1 MEGALTLACLPLTER
16 PRERLLSQGGGAL
29 TDAELLATLL
39 GSGTRGA
46 SALDVARELMTTY
59 GDLSALGRA
68 AIADLARLRGVGK
81 AKACALAAALEIGR
95 RAQSPR
101 QARAAVRVSAD
112 VFAYYGSRLA
122 HLDHEVFH
130 VMCLD
135 TKHRLLRDARVVE
148 GGLTT
153 CSVLPREVYAPAL
166 REGASSVVFVHNHPS
181 GDPTPSADDLAL
193 TARLKQAGS
202 VLGIKPLDHVIIGEG
217 RYVSLVDEGHFAS
230 L

>member
-1 MEGALTLACLPLTER
+1 MTLACLPLNER
-16 PRERLLSQGGGAL
+16 PRERLLAQGGGAL

-46 SALDVARELMTTY
+46 SALDVARDLISTY
-59 GDLSALGRA
+59 GDLPALGRA
-68 AIADLARLRGVGK
+68 AAADLARLRGVGK

-95 RAQSPR
+95 RAQTPR
-101 QARAAVRVSAD
+101 QVRPAVRVSGD
-112 VFAYYGSRLA
+112 VFAFYGPRLG
-122 HLDHEVFH
+122 HLNHEVFH

-166 REGASSVVFVHNHPS
+166 REGAAAVVFVHNHPS
-181 GDPTPSADDLAL
+181 GDPTPSTDDLAL
-193 TARLKQAGS
+193 TARLKQAGT
-202 VLGIKPLDHVIIGEG
+202 VLGIKPLDHIIIGEG

>member
-1 MEGALTLACLPLTER
+1 MTLACLPLDER
-16 PRERLLSQGGGAL
+16 PRERLLSHGGGAL

-46 SALDVARELMTTY
+46 SALDVARDLISTY
-59 GDLSALGRA
+59 GDLPAMARA
-68 AIADLARLRGVGK
+68 AAADLARLRGVGK

-95 RAQSPR
+95 RAQTPR
-101 QARAAVRVSAD
+101 QERPAVRVSHD
-112 VFAYYGSRLA
+112 VFAFYGPKLG

-153 CSVLPREVYAPAL
+153 CSVLPREVYTPAL
-166 REGASSVVFVHNHPS
+166 REGAAAVVFVHNHPS
-181 GDPTPSADDLAL
+181 GDPTPSTDDLAL

-202 VLGIKPLDHVIIGEG
+202 VLGIKPLDHIIIGEG

>member
-1 MEGALTLACLPLTER
+1 MSLACLAFEER
-16 PRERLLSQGGGAL
+16 PRERLLARGGEAL
-29 TDAELLATLL
+29 SDAELVATLL

-46 SALDVARELMTTY
+46 SALDVARELMATY
-59 GDLSALGRA
+59 GDLPALGRA
-68 AIADLARLRGVGK
+68 EAIDLARLRGVGK

-101 QARAAVRVSAD
+101 QERPAVRVSAD
-112 VFAYYGSRLA
+112 VFALYGPRLA
-122 HLDHEVFH
+122 HLTREVFH

-153 CSVLPREVYAPAL
+153 CSVLPREVFAPAL
-166 REGASSVVFVHNHPS
+166 REGAAAVIFVHNHPS
-181 GDPTPSADDLAL
+181 GDPSPSTDDLAL
-193 TARLKQAGS
+193 TARLKQAGQ

-217 RYVSLVDEGHFAS
+217 RYLSMVDEGHFAA